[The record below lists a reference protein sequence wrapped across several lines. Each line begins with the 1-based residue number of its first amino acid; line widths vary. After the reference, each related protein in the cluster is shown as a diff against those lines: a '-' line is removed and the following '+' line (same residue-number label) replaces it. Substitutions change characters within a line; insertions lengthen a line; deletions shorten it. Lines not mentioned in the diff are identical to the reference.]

1 VVKFYFV
8 VEKTL
13 ATDLTRV
20 IITSNYSHLDFKRN
34 IPSTTARF
42 SGFRITLHACMGGCA
57 RLFDIAGKYWVD
69 VDTKKDIE
77 RAKKLLAEYSQK
89 KCGASDFVGHY
100 LNRPIENKIVYLI
113 SDSQITPNEVAIFTN
128 VLAYVVT
135 ALFFFG
141 HLLAGVILTF
151 VVGIVDGLDARM
163 LTKTFTNIGM

>member
-1 VVKFYFV
+1 
-8 VEKTL
+8 
-13 ATDLTRV
+13 
-20 IITSNYSHLDFKRN
+20 
-34 IPSTTARF
+34 
-42 SGFRITLHACMGGCA
+42 MGGCA

-89 KCGASDFVGHY
+89 KRGASDFVGHY

-113 SDSQITPNEVAIFTN
+113 SDSQITPNEVTIFTN